1 MSVTVCHGRRRTE
14 TAILAGRVRGLDLKG
29 LETMGRFANR
39 AIRAGLIAAMAVGLS
54 ACGVNTI
61 PTKEEAVK
69 AKWGDVE
76 NQYQRRADL
85 IPNLVATV
93 KGYAAQEKDVLE
105 AVTKARASA
114 TQVTVDPTKLTD
126 PEQMAKFEA
135 AQGQLGSALGRL
147 LVTVEKYPD
156 LKSNEN
162 FLQLQSQ
169 LEGTENRI
177 TVARRDYNEAVQA
190 YNTEIRTFPAIVAA
204 KVIYGSKPIAPF
216 KATTAN
222 ANTAPT
228 VAF

>member
-1 MSVTVCHGRRRTE
+1 MKTKATRI
-14 TAILAGRVRGLDLKG
+14 A
-29 LETMGRFANR
+29 
-39 AIRAGLIAAMAVGLS
+39 LIAAMTLGLS

-93 KGYAAQEKDVLE
+93 KGFAAQEKDVLE

-114 TQVTVDPTKLTD
+114 TQVTVDPSKLTD

-135 AQGQLGSALGRL
+135 AQGQVGSALGRL
-147 LVTVEKYPD
+147 LVTVEKYPE

-177 TVARRDYNEAVQA
+177 TVARRDYNMAVQD
-190 YNTEIRTFPAIVAA
+190 YNTEIRTFPSMIAA
-204 KVIYGSKPIAPF
+204 KVIYGAKPIAPF
-216 KATTAN
+216 KATTVN

>member
-1 MSVTVCHGRRRTE
+1 MGT
-14 TAILAGRVRGLDLKG
+14 TAA
-29 LETMGRFANR
+29 R
-39 AIRAGLIAAMAVGLS
+39 AARLGLIAALALGVS

-93 KGYAAQEKDVLE
+93 KGFAAQEKDVLE
-105 AVTKARASA
+105 GVTKARASA
-114 TQVTVDPTKLTD
+114 SQITVDPSKLTD
-126 PEQMAKFEA
+126 PAQVAAFEQ
-135 AQGQLGSALGRL
+135 AQGQVGSALSRL

-177 TVARRDYNEAVQA
+177 TVARRDYNEAVQS
-190 YNTEIRTFPAIVAA
+190 YNTEIRTFPSLIAA

-216 KATTAN
+216 KATTVN

>member
-1 MSVTVCHGRRRTE
+1 MTSHVTRI
-14 TAILAGRVRGLDLKG
+14 A
-29 LETMGRFANR
+29 
-39 AIRAGLIAAMAVGLS
+39 LIGALGVSLS
-54 ACGVNTI
+54 ACGVNSI

-93 KGYAAQEKDVLE
+93 KGFAAQEKDVLE
-105 AVTKARASA
+105 SVTKARASA
-114 TQVTVDPTKLTD
+114 SQVTVDPTKLSD
-126 PEQMAKFEA
+126 PAQMAAFEQ
-135 AQGQLGSALGRL
+135 AQGQVGSALGRL
-147 LVTVEKYPD
+147 LVTVEKYPE

-177 TVARRDYNEAVQA
+177 TVARRDYNEAVQS
-190 YNTEIRTFPAIVAA
+190 YNTEIRTFPSLIAA
-204 KVIYGSKPIAPF
+204 KVIYGSQPIAPF

-222 ANTAPT
+222 AETAPA